1 MANFKMLAGCCP
13 PVLQAKLKRADAE
26 ELASAFKVLADP
38 ARLRLLSLI
47 AAQPGGEACVCNLTK
62 PLGLGQ
68 PTVSH
73 HLKVMHEAGLLDR
86 ERRGT
91 WVFYRVVPESLE
103 TLRAALVVPR
113 GAKRDAAGRA
123 DAASCTR

>member
-1 MANFKMLAGCCP
+1 MAISKILAGCCP
-13 PVLQAKLKRADAE
+13 AVLDTHLKRAHAE
-26 ELASAFKVLADP
+26 DLAAAFKVLADP

-47 AAQPGGEACVCNLTK
+47 AAQPEGEACVCILIK

-73 HLKVMHEAGLLDR
+73 HLKVMHEAGLLER

-91 WVFYRVVPESLE
+91 WVYYRVVPEALDR
-103 TLRAALVVPR
+103 LRAALVVPAR
-113 GAKRDAAGRA
+113 SRKEKTTAA
-123 DAASCTR
+123 AASGAR